1 MFNIKLMPRIR
12 NWKDLTFYR
21 VDKDTK
27 YQHIDN
33 LFGDVIDWDL
43 IETHWQDLLQ
53 VAISIKQGKISS
65 TTLLRKLT
73 NNSSK
78 NRLYKAFQELGKV
91 VRTTFLLEY
100 IESVEL
106 RETVTEATNKVETY
120 HRLSKWVEFAADFIA
135 RTNDPYEMEKAV
147 KYNSI
152 ITNSL
157 ILQNVIDISSIIQG
171 LRREKWSITSA
182 DLACLSPYLTEHFKR
197 FGDYII
203 NLDQKYE
210 NPAKLR
216 LQEIG

>member
-1 MFNIKLMPRIR
+1 MPRIR